1 MNSKI
6 PENYQWKAV
15 NDLIDTISYNRSHDT
30 NLATNCN
37 TNTKDSIDQEEIKRI
52 ERIRK
57 AKQKQQEVCERL
69 KRKRSPSKELEMTSK
84 SPKIVGAVTEVTSSI
99 FAEDD
104 AGMTIFV

>member
-1 MNSKI
+1 MNSK
-6 PENYQWKAV
+6 NYQWKAV
-15 NDLIDTISYNRSHDT
+15 NDPIDTISYNRSHDT

-69 KRKRSPSKELEMTSK
+69 KRKRSPSKELELTST
-84 SPKIVGAVTEVTSSI
+84 SPKIVDAVTEVTSSI

>member
-1 MNSKI
+1 MNI
-6 PENYQWKAV
+6 LENCQWKAG

-69 KRKRSPSKELEMTSK
+69 KRKRSPSKELEMTST
-84 SPKIVGAVTEVTSSI
+84 SPKTVGAVTEVTSSI